1 MKNLLFV
8 LLIGF
13 SCNLIYS
20 QDIIFKYD
28 GNEIKSKIVEISRD
42 SIVYQ
47 EYGIEDGTLQF
58 IPISEVFMVMYEN
71 GVRVKFT
78 SLHTTKNAEEPKVT
92 VLPKKYDGNYFLIG
106 CGVGPSYG
114 IMGVQAQVRFGGVQ
128 GFGFHMG
135 VGFVPVPLIFM
146 PMGSIGIKYYPY
158 KDLYIN
164 MQLRTTGYESDWL
177 FDYFPTFGSSFLIGN
192 NFYWGDHIGIG
203 FNPAIGFTYRFSNN
217 FEYKVVPTFD
227 LGFIIRF

>member
-1 MKNLLFV
+1 MKNLLLF

-47 EYGIEDGTLQF
+47 EYGIENGVLNQ
-58 IPISEVFMVMYEN
+58 IPITEVFMVIYEN
-71 GVRVKFT
+71 GIRVKFT
-78 SLHTTKNAEEPKVT
+78 SLNTGKNAEEPKVT
-92 VLPKKYDGNYFLIG
+92 VLPKVYDGNYFLIG

-114 IMGVQAQVRFGGVQ
+114 FIGVQAQARFGGLQ
-128 GFGFHMG
+128 GFGFHFGLGIIPIPFLFLPMISTG
-135 VGFVPVPLIFM
+135 V
-146 PMGSIGIKYYPY
+146 KYYPY

-164 MQLRTTGYESDWL
+164 AQLRTVSYQTEYL
-177 FDYFPTFGSSFLIGN
+177 FDLRPSFGASFLIGN
-192 NFYWGDHIGIG
+192 NFYWGDNIG
-203 FNPAIGFTYRFSNN
+203 FGLNPAFGFTYRFDNN
-217 FEYKVVPTFD
+217 YENKVVPTFD
-227 LGFIIRF
+227 LGLIIRF